1 MVTEQQVAIFEQQVD
16 IFLKGKAII
25 KSCVTPEHC
34 VVAHNW
40 IKLAERE
47 LEGRDTLLHN
57 LNQTYLTKILQ
68 VTGVIE

>member
-1 MVTEQQVAIFEQQVD
+1 MLDRQQA

-40 IKLAERE
+40 LKLAERE
-47 LEGRDTLLHN
+47 LERRDI
-57 LNQTYLTKILQ
+57 KILQ

>member
-1 MVTEQQVAIFEQQVD
+1 MLDRQQA

-40 IKLAERE
+40 LKLAERE
-47 LEGRDTLLHN
+47 LERRDILLHN
-57 LNQTYLTKILQ
+57 LNQAYLTKILQ